1 MESKDYEEM
10 MHTDLGKAYIS
21 AYMNDNSN
29 YLEHYGVKGM
39 KWGVRR
45 TAAQLG
51 RITAR
56 GARQVG
62 NILSRSAKKV
72 GNKIKD
78 KYAERKEYN
87 RVKKLMSKPIRK
99 LSESEYK
106 ERMERLNKEKNM
118 LDLQRSTSNL
128 NQKAASA
135 GKMFMDKVM
144 VPAVVDAGK
153 SQITKFLND
162 KFGKAL
168 GVNEKDTTLIKD
180 VLSGKRNINDLTD
193 KEISTLGKGSES
205 IGNFNKNVLGKNTDQ
220 NDSDDNSAGMEI
232 LKTLKSGSKTV
243 YDYNTKDVDSAS
255 KTADKISNINKILG
269 LNNQDNQSSS
279 SKAKTGNDGKTEQS
293 TNANSNDNKKKK
305 KPTIANETVPSNS
318 DPRVKKGQ
326 DILENQIDWMKDW
339 DV

>member
-1 MESKDYEEM
+1 MESKDYKEM
-10 MHTDLGKAYIS
+10 KHTDLGKAYIS

-51 RITAR
+51 HITAR
-56 GARQVG
+56 GTRQVG

-128 NQKAASA
+128 DQKAASA

-168 GVNEKDTTLIKD
+168 GVNEKNTTLIKD
-180 VLSGKRNINDLTD
+180 VLSGERNIKDLTD
-193 KEISTLGKGSES
+193 KEISILGKGSES

-243 YDYNTKDVDSAS
+243 YDYNTKDIDSAS

-293 TNANSNDNKKKK
+293 TNTNSNDNKKKK
-305 KPTIANETVPSNS
+305 KTTIANETVPSNS